1 MTDEWGAGKWN
12 EDAEMQLDQLNS
24 SSEATNQNPDWLI
37 DRKQIKSRISL
48 GISRRSLFIITTILI
63 LGLVAA
69 GIAKNT

>member
-1 MTDEWGAGKWN
+1 MTELWEAEKWS
-12 EDAEMQLDQLNS
+12 EDAEMQLGQLNR
-24 SSEATNQNPDWLI
+24 SSEAIAPQNPGWII
-37 DRKQIKSRISL
+37 DKKQTKISL